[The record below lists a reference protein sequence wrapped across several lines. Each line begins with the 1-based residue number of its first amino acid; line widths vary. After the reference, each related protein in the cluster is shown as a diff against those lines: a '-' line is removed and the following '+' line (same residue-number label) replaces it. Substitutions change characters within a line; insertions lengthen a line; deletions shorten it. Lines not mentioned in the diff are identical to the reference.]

1 MRFFI
6 GRITRTYV
14 WVIRYLFSRM
24 FKDKNLLIQTVV
36 VSLISS
42 VVVCALGF
50 YLIVE
55 KHAFTSVIQNR
66 TPKESPEYAPNG
78 DSSIPDVVETAI
90 PAVASIVI
98 SADVPVIE
106 RYYEDFWSP
115 FGGFFGGNGFQI
127 PRQRQIGTER
137 QEIGGGTGF
146 FVSAD
151 GYLITNRHV
160 VDQEGVEYSVVTND
174 GETYDVTV
182 VAKDPTLDVAILKVD
197 ADVDFAFLNFADV
210 ESLRLG
216 EPVIAIGNALA
227 EFPNS
232 VSVGVVSGLSRD
244 IVASDGFRF
253 QESLEG
259 VIQTDAAINR
269 GNSGGPL
276 LNMQGRVIGMNVAV
290 AGDGENIG
298 FALPSNV
305 VRSVYESVAEHGEIV
320 RPFLGVRYLQ
330 ITKDIKERNNLD
342 HEYGV
347 LIVRGE
353 NRGDLAVV
361 PGSPAD
367 KAGLEENDIILE
379 IDGKKLDGSK
389 SLAALLRTY
398 KVGDSIELTVIHDGD
413 ERKVTVTLDR
423 QD

>member
-1 MRFFI
+1 METKNTLFI
-6 GRITRTYV
+6 QTILISLITSAAVFGAGNYFLV
-14 WVIRYLFSRM
+14 Q
-24 FKDKNLLIQTVV
+24 DKNTPSQAHTVNEQT
-36 VSLISS
+36 
-42 VVVCALGF
+42 AE
-50 YLIVE
+50 YE
-55 KHAFTSVIQNR
+55 AQNQS
-66 TPKESPEYAPNG
+66 T
-78 DSSIPDVVETAI
+78 IPDVVETAI
-90 PAVASIVI
+90 PAVVSIVI

-115 FGGFFGGNGFQI
+115 FDSFFGGGGFGGFQI

-160 VDQEGVEYSVVTND
+160 VDQEGVEYSVVTHD
-174 GETYDVTV
+174 GETYDVEV
-182 VAKDPTLDVAILKVD
+182 VAKDPTLDVAVLKVD
-197 ADVDFAFLNFADV
+197 ADVDFPFLAFAEIEN
-210 ESLRLG
+210 LRLG

-244 IVASDGFRF
+244 IIAQNGWRST
-253 QESLEG
+253 ESLEG

-276 LNMQGRVIGMNVAV
+276 LNTNGEVIGVNVAV
-290 AGDGENIG
+290 AGSGENIG

-305 VRSVYESVAEHGEIV
+305 VSSVYESVAEHGEIV

-330 ITKDIKERNNLD
+330 ITEDIAERNNLD
-342 HEYGV
+342 VDYGV

-353 NRGDLAVV
+353 TRGDLAVI

-367 KAGLEENDIILE
+367 KAGLTENDIILE
-379 IDGKKLDGSK
+379 VDGQKLDGSK

-398 KVGDSIELTVIHDGD
+398 NVGDKITLRVLQDGEEKEVEVELDKD
-413 ERKVTVTLDR
+413 
-423 QD
+423 